1 MFLCRFQDNCP
12 DRNSLQHIT
21 VPVPMERS
29 ERSRRARQDNKWRS
43 RRGRSRSC
51 TRRSCWTRT
60 TLMTPRTQRLN
71 GIDFLERLHGKRM
84 LLMGDSMNWNQFESM
99 LCARLYRTRPDVR
112 DARAQDQQGPRLLHL
127 RVHGN
132 NKSVECGIVQSS
144 MEARVIIF
152 YLSMVSTQGA

>member
-1 MFLCRFQDNCP
+1 VAL
-12 DRNSLQHIT
+12 ST
-21 VPVPMERS
+21 GTKS
-29 ERSRRARQDNKWRS
+29 A
-43 RRGRSRSC
+43 C

-71 GIDFLERLHGKRM
+71 GIDFLEWLHGKRM

-112 DARAQDQQGPRLLHL
+112 DARAQAQEGPRLLHL

-132 NKSVECGIVQSS
+132 NKSVECGIVQNS

-152 YLSMVSTQGA
+152 LSQYGFHSGSLVFLISMFFGTRFGSSFSLISACVQVTFSLNNMC